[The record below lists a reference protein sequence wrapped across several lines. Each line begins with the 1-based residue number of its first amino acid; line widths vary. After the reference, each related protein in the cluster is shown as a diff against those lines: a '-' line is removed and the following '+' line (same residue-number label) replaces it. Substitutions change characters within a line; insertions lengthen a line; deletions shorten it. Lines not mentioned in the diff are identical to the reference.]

1 MLADT
6 REVHLGELVT
16 WTDEECPGL
25 EPFWSSGWIPV
36 SREGVVMRGRKR
48 RLAIYSDT
56 VGGFGGNEYCAGVL
70 AAAASRDR
78 EVCLQHHW
86 EGVTQETW
94 SRFVGSDMSAVTLVT
109 VPRAPAP
116 VNPFV
121 AGDAPGLGRWR
132 APFVSE
138 RVYSEG
144 FEQFISIGHGPPPF
158 NRAKAG
164 AHYTAFPLFRPFET
178 WPLGA
183 SGGTGMKARGRQVI
197 ARWYWSR
204 RMQSYRAVFG
214 NSRFTA
220 SWIAERWGQP
230 AKVLYPPVA
239 AAPVENLQRS
249 RRICAVGRFG
259 RGLVDKCALE
269 MVAAYVD
276 SGLHREGV
284 SLTVYGGLGPSEA
297 DRAYFEEVRRRSTG
311 FPIELIPN
319 ADTDELRRG
328 LSTAIVYW
336 HAAGLG
342 IDPVEEPERVEHF
355 GISVVEAMGHGCV
368 PVVIAAGG
376 PIETVRD
383 GVDGI
388 HCRTLGDMVGATRR
402 ILSDS
407 EQRGKLAASAR
418 ERARQFSHETFTDA
432 LLSAVA

>member
-1 MLADT
+1 M
-6 REVHLGELVT
+6 
-16 WTDEECPGL
+16 P
-25 EPFWSSGWIPV
+25 
-36 SREGVVMRGRKR
+36 GRKG

-56 VGGFGGNEYCAGVL
+56 AGGFGGNEYCAGVL

-78 EVCLQHHW
+78 EVYLQHHW
-86 EGVTQETW
+86 QGVTQETW
-94 SRFVGSDMSAVTLVT
+94 SRFVASDMSAVTLVT
-109 VPRAPAP
+109 VPRVCAPIH
-116 VNPFV
+116 PFV
-121 AGDAPGLGRWR
+121 EGHADGLERWR
-132 APFVSE
+132 APLVSE
-138 RVYSEG
+138 RIYSEG

-158 NRAKAG
+158 NRARIG
-164 AHYTAFPLFRPFET
+164 AHYTHFPLYRPFET
-178 WPLGA
+178 WPFGA
-183 SGGTGMKARGRQVI
+183 SAGAGVKARGRQVI
-197 ARWYWSR
+197 ARWYWNR
-204 RMQSYRAVFG
+204 RMQSYRTAFG

-220 SWIAERWGQP
+220 TWIAERWGQP

-239 AAPVENLQRS
+239 AAPIENLQRS
-249 RRICAVGRFG
+249 PKICTVGRFG

-269 MVAAYVD
+269 MVAAYID

-284 SLTVYGGLGPSEA
+284 FLTVYGGLSASEA
-297 DRAYFEEVRRRSTG
+297 DRAYFEEVRRRSAG

-319 ADTDELRRG
+319 AATDELRRG

-342 IDPVEEPERVEHF
+342 IDPKKEPERLEHF

-368 PVVIAAGG
+368 PIVIAAGG
-376 PIETVRD
+376 PLETVRD

-388 HCRTLGDMVGATRR
+388 HCRTLGEMVSATRR

-407 EQRGKLAASAR
+407 EQQAKMAASAR

>member
-1 MLADT
+1 
-6 REVHLGELVT
+6 
-16 WTDEECPGL
+16 
-25 EPFWSSGWIPV
+25 
-36 SREGVVMRGRKR
+36 
-48 RLAIYSDT
+48 
-56 VGGFGGNEYCAGVL
+56 
-70 AAAASRDR
+70 
-78 EVCLQHHW
+78 
-86 EGVTQETW
+86 
-94 SRFVGSDMSAVTLVT
+94 MSAVTLVT
-109 VPRAPAP
+109 VARAPAP

-121 AGDAPGLGRWR
+121 ADDAHGLGRWR

-183 SGGTGMKARGRQVI
+183 SGGRGMKARGRQVI

-204 RMQSYRAVFG
+204 RMQSYRAAFG

-249 RRICAVGRFG
+249 RSICAVGRFG

-342 IDPVEEPERVEHF
+342 IDPMEEPERVEHF